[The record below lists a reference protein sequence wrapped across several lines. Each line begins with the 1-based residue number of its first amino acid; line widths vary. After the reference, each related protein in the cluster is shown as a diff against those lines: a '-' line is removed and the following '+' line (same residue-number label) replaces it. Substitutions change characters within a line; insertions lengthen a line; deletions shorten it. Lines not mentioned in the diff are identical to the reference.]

1 MAAEFP
7 ARATRT
13 QVRPISTCIVRFRFH
28 QADAAVIR
36 RWRPGDV
43 ERCVRCEAC
52 TASEGVNPDGSP
64 GDFMVCSVLVPAA
77 DLVQI
82 CCD

>member
-7 ARATRT
+7 ARAILMRA
-13 QVRPISTCIVRFRFH
+13 RPIWTCIVRSRFH
-28 QADAAVIR
+28 EAHAAVIR

-43 ERCVRCEAC
+43 DRCGRCEAC
-52 TASEGVNPDGSP
+52 TACEGVNPDGTP